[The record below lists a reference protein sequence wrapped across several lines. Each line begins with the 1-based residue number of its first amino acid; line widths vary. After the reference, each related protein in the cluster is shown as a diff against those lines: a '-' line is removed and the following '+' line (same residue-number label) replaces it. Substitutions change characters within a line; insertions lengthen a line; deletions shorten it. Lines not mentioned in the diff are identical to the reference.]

1 MTLTRQ
7 LIEQLKLKRALTF
20 PCASLTQIQTASIAL
35 VKAGFPKIPRGY
47 ATFLQLTDGLCWNE
61 LELFSCLSHERIN
74 TVFSQSDL
82 MDYQQKYPLGR
93 PFRNFLILGRA
104 TECLLCYDHTQK
116 NYLLLDRL
124 SLAPILKFP
133 RFQDLLYH
141 VLTSLY

>member
-1 MTLTRQ
+1 MTLIQQ
-7 LIEQLKLKRALTF
+7 LIEQLKLKKAQTF
-20 PCASLTQIQTASIAL
+20 PCAALTQIQTTSIAL
-35 VKAGFPKIPRGY
+35 VKAGFVKIPRGY
-47 ATFLQLTDGLCWNE
+47 TSFLQQTDGLSWNE
-61 LELFSCLSHERIN
+61 LELFSCVQHERTN

-82 MDYQQKYPLGR
+82 LDYQQKYSLGR

-104 TECLLCYDHTQK
+104 TECLICYDHTQK

-141 VLTSLY
+141 ILTSLY